1 MKKFLSV
8 MTFLMMF
15 FFGSF
20 VSAEISPSEI
30 ALGGI
35 PLGASPEYL
44 KSVYGEPTSYD
55 KSDDGVNYGG
65 VIYNY
70 NNTFKV
76 YYADGKYM
84 YWLKT
89 SANNGIGT
97 PSGICVGMPE
107 SVLEKYGETYST
119 HQEGNVTTK
128 AYWARGRIILEFRI
142 MNGKIISIKGRC

>member
-1 MKKFLSV
+1 MKKILS
-8 MTFLMMF
+8 MIAFFAIFSFSTFAA
-15 FFGSF
+15 
-20 VSAEISPSEI
+20 AEISPSEV

-84 YWLKT
+84 YWLET
-89 SANNGIGT
+89 TANNGIGT
-97 PSGICVGMPE
+97 PSGIRVGMPE
-107 SVLEKYGETYST
+107 SVLEKYGETYFT
-119 HQEGNVTTK
+119 RQEGNVTTK
-128 AYWARGRIILEFRI
+128 AYWARGRIVLEFRI
-142 MNGKIISIKGRC
+142 ANGKIISIKGRC